1 MVVGMNLL
9 PFSTQQSTAQ
19 TFDQT
24 DGFYAKET
32 KYSPTTVH
40 FKDYGEMDACGGFNA
55 VWMNSLRDTFWILM

>member
-19 TFDQT
+19 TFDSRIL
-24 DGFYAKET
+24 GFYAKET

-40 FKDYGEMDACGGFNA
+40 FKDYGAMDACGGFNA
-55 VWMNSLRDTFWILM
+55 V